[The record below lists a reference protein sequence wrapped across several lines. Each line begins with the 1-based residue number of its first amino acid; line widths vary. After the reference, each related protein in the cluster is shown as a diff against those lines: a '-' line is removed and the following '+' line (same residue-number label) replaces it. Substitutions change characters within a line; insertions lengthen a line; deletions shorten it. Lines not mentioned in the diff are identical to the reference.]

1 MNSLTFAF
9 LPRRAEQA
17 SRGEMT
23 SQVEWTGDH
32 PAMSTEMQLQVLKA
46 MQGHGGTVG
55 PDADSQLQTAV
66 RGIETRLAVA

>member
-1 MNSLTFAF
+1 
-9 LPRRAEQA
+9 
-17 SRGEMT
+17 
-23 SQVEWTGDH
+23 
-32 PAMSTEMQLQVLKA
+32 MSTEMQLQVLKA